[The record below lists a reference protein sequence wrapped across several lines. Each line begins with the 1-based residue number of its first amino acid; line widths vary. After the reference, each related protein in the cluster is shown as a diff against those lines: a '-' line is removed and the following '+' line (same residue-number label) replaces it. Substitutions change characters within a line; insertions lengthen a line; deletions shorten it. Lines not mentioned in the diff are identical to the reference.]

1 MKNFEH
7 KFADCKKD
15 KNGYTKIRIRLYG
28 NLEYVCVM
36 AKPMPL
42 TKSEIDSYSL
52 EEVLRLN
59 LTKFALK
66 NVPGT
71 EKLYGKIDSKSIM
84 YYNGAECAWKFYDDP
99 ISIGDFELSEAKC
112 EKLADEEPWFEPH
125 NDGAGNYGDWS
136 VHAVYDLADLKKPGK
151 IKNPG
156 KIKKSG
162 NSKKISNYDKL
173 IALALDLDEV
183 ASNLAVD
190 IIRARRNHKA
200 LLFKSKN
207 VKKLRETFDRI
218 VCDTDIDEAI

>member
-7 KFADCKKD
+7 KFADAKKD
-15 KNGYTKIRIRLYG
+15 KNGYTKIRIRLYD
-28 NLEYVCVM
+28 NAEYICVL

-42 TKSEIDSYSL
+42 TKSEIDRYSL

-59 LTKFALK
+59 LTKFELK
-66 NVPGT
+66 NIPGT
-71 EKLYGKIDSKSIM
+71 EVLYGKIEGDWFM
-84 YYNGAECAWKFYDDP
+84 YFNGAECAWKFYEEVLTIDDDDLTDKQ
-99 ISIGDFELSEAKC
+99 IQQ
-112 EKLADEEPWFEPH
+112 LADEKPWFEPH

-136 VHAVYDLADLKKPGK
+136 VHAVYDLADLE
-151 IKNPG
+151 NPG

-200 LLFKSKN
+200 ILFKSKN
-207 VKKLRETFDRI
+207 VKKLRELFDQI
-218 VCDTDIDEAI
+218 VCDTNTDEVI

>member
-1 MKNFEH
+1 MDYEN

-15 KNGYTKIRIRLYG
+15 NDGFTKIRIRLYD
-28 NLEYVCVM
+28 NAEYICVL
-36 AKPMPL
+36 AKPVPL

-71 EKLYGKIDSKSIM
+71 EKLYSKIDGDWFM
-84 YYNGAECAWKFYDDP
+84 YFNGAECAWKFYEEVLAIDDEDLTDKQ
-99 ISIGDFELSEAKC
+99 IQQ
-112 EKLADEEPWFEPH
+112 LADEKPWFEPH

-136 VHAVYDLADLKKPGK
+136 VHAVYDLADLK
-151 IKNPG
+151 NPG
-156 KIKKSG
+156 KIKKSS

-207 VKKLRETFDRI
+207 VKKLRELFDQI
-218 VCDTDIDEAI
+218 VCDTDTDEVI

>member
-7 KFADCKKD
+7 KFADAKKD
-15 KNGYTKIRIRLYG
+15 KNGYTKIRIRLYD
-28 NLEYVCVM
+28 NAEYICVL

-42 TKSEIDSYSL
+42 TKSEIDIYSL

-59 LTKFALK
+59 LTKFELK
-66 NVPGT
+66 NIPGT
-71 EKLYGKIDSKSIM
+71 EKLYGKIEGDWLM
-84 YYNGAECAWKFYDDP
+84 YFNGAECAWKFYEEVLSIDDDDLTDEQ
-99 ISIGDFELSEAKC
+99 IQQ
-112 EKLADEEPWFEPH
+112 LADEKPWFEPH

-136 VHAVYDLADLKKPGK
+136 VHAVYDLADLK
-151 IKNPG
+151 NPG

-173 IALALDLDEV
+173 IALASDLDEV

>member
-7 KFADCKKD
+7 KFADAKKD
-15 KNGYTKIRIRLYG
+15 KNGYTKIRIRLYD
-28 NLEYVCVM
+28 NAEYICVL

-59 LTKFALK
+59 LTKFELK
-66 NVPGT
+66 NIPGT
-71 EKLYGKIDSKSIM
+71 EKLYGKIEGDWFM
-84 YYNGAECAWKFYDDP
+84 YFNGAECAWKFYEDVLTIDDDDLTDKQ
-99 ISIGDFELSEAKC
+99 IQQ
-112 EKLADEEPWFEPH
+112 LADEEPWFEPH
-125 NDGAGNYGDWS
+125 NDGAGNYGDEDD
-136 VHAVYDLADLKKPGK
+136 HAVYDLADL
-151 IKNPG
+151 KNPG

-173 IALALDLDEV
+173 LALALDLDEV

-207 VKKLRETFDRI
+207 VKKLREIFDQI

>member
-7 KFADCKKD
+7 KFADAKKD

-28 NLEYVCVM
+28 ILEYVCVM

-59 LTKFALK
+59 LTKFELK
-66 NVPGT
+66 NIPGT
-71 EKLYGKIDSKSIM
+71 EKLYGKIEGDWFM
-84 YYNGAECAWKFYDDP
+84 YFNGAECAWKFYEDVLTIDDDDLTDKQ
-99 ISIGDFELSEAKC
+99 IQQ
-112 EKLADEEPWFEPH
+112 LADEEPWFEPH

-136 VHAVYDLADLKKPGK
+136 VHAVYDLADLK
-151 IKNPG
+151 NPG
-156 KIKKSG
+156 KIKKSS

-173 IALALDLDEV
+173 LALALDLGEV

-190 IIRARRNHKA
+190 IIRARWNHKA

-207 VKKLRETFDRI
+207 IKKLRELFDQI
-218 VCDTDIDEAI
+218 VCDTDTDEVI

>member
-7 KFADCKKD
+7 KFADAKKD
-15 KNGYTKIRIRLYG
+15 KNGYTKIRIRLYD
-28 NLEYVCVM
+28 NAEYVCVM

-99 ISIGDFELSEAKC
+99 ISIDDFELSEAKC

-125 NDGAGNYGDWS
+125 NDGAGNYGDEDD
-136 VHAVYDLADLKKPGK
+136 HAVYDLADLK
-151 IKNPG
+151 NPG
-156 KIKKSG
+156 KIKKTG

-207 VKKLRETFDRI
+207 VKKLRELFDQI
-218 VCDTDIDEAI
+218 VCDTDTNEAI

>member
-7 KFADCKKD
+7 KFADAKKD
-15 KNGYTKIRIRLYG
+15 KNGYTKIRIRLYD
-28 NLEYVCVM
+28 NAEYICVL

-42 TKSEIDSYSL
+42 TKSEIDIYSL

-59 LTKFALK
+59 LTKFELK
-66 NVPGT
+66 NIPGT
-71 EKLYGKIDSKSIM
+71 EKLYGKIEGDWFM
-84 YYNGAECAWKFYDDP
+84 YFNGAECAWKFYEEVLDIDDDDLTDKQ
-99 ISIGDFELSEAKC
+99 IQQ
-112 EKLADEEPWFEPH
+112 LADEEPWFEPH

-136 VHAVYDLADLKKPGK
+136 VHAVYDLADLK
-151 IKNPG
+151 NPG

-173 IALALDLDEV
+173 IALALDLKEV

-207 VKKLRETFDRI
+207 VKKLREISDQI
-218 VCDTDIDEAI
+218 VCDTDTDEEI

>member
-7 KFADCKKD
+7 KFADAKKD
-15 KNGYTKIRIRLYG
+15 KNGYTKIRIRLYD
-28 NLEYVCVM
+28 NAEYICVL

-59 LTKFALK
+59 LTKFELK

-71 EKLYGKIDSKSIM
+71 EVLYGKIEGDWFM
-84 YYNGAECAWKFYDDP
+84 YFNGAECAWKFYEDVLTIDDDDLTDKQ
-99 ISIGDFELSEAKC
+99 IQQ
-112 EKLADEEPWFEPH
+112 LADEEPWFEPH

-151 IKNPG
+151 IK
-156 KIKKSG
+156 KSG

-173 IALALDLDEV
+173 LALALDLGEV

-190 IIRARRNHKA
+190 IIRARWNHKA
-200 LLFKSKN
+200 LLFKSEN
-207 VKKLRETFDRI
+207 VKKLREIFDQI
-218 VCDTDIDEAI
+218 VCDTDTDEVI

>member
-7 KFADCKKD
+7 KFADAKKD
-15 KNGYTKIRIRLYG
+15 KNGYTKIRIRLYD
-28 NLEYVCVM
+28 NAEYICVL

-42 TKSEIDSYSL
+42 TKSEIDIYSL

-59 LTKFALK
+59 LTKFELK
-66 NVPGT
+66 NIPGT
-71 EKLYGKIDSKSIM
+71 EKLYGKIEGDWFM
-84 YYNGAECAWKFYDDP
+84 YFNGAECAWKFYEEVLAIDDDDLTDKQ
-99 ISIGDFELSEAKC
+99 IQL
-112 EKLADEEPWFEPH
+112 LADEEPWFEPH

-136 VHAVYDLADLKKPGK
+136 VHAVYDLADLK
-151 IKNPG
+151 NPG

-173 IALALDLDEV
+173 IALTSDLEEV
-183 ASNLAVD
+183 ACNLAVD

-207 VKKLRETFDRI
+207 VKKLREIFDQI
-218 VCDTDIDEAI
+218 VCDTDIDEEI

>member
-7 KFADCKKD
+7 KFADAKKD
-15 KNGYTKIRIRLYG
+15 KNGYTKIRIRLYD
-28 NLEYVCVM
+28 NAEYICVL

-42 TKSEIDSYSL
+42 TKSEIDRYSL

-59 LTKFALK
+59 LTKFELK
-66 NVPGT
+66 NIPGT
-71 EKLYGKIDSKSIM
+71 EVLYGKIEGDWFM
-84 YYNGAECAWKFYDDP
+84 YFNGAECAWKFYEEVLTIDDDDLTDKQ
-99 ISIGDFELSEAKC
+99 IQQ
-112 EKLADEEPWFEPH
+112 LADEKPWFEPH

-136 VHAVYDLADLKKPGK
+136 VHAVYDLADLE
-151 IKNPG
+151 NPG

-207 VKKLRETFDRI
+207 VKKLRELFDQI
-218 VCDTDIDEAI
+218 VCDTNTDEVI

>member
-7 KFADCKKD
+7 KFADAKKD

-84 YYNGAECAWKFYDDP
+84 YYNGAECAWKFYDDDP
-99 ISIGDFELSEAKC
+99 ISIDDFELSEAKC

-125 NDGAGNYGDWS
+125 NDGAGNYGDEDD
-136 VHAVYDLADLKKPGK
+136 HAVYDLADLK
-151 IKNPG
+151 NPG
-156 KIKKSG
+156 KIKKTG

-200 LLFKSKN
+200 ILFKSKN
-207 VKKLRETFDRI
+207 VKKLRELFDQI
-218 VCDTDIDEAI
+218 VCDTDADEVI

>member
-7 KFADCKKD
+7 KFADAKKD
-15 KNGYTKIRIRLYG
+15 KNGYTKIRIRLYD
-28 NLEYVCVM
+28 NAEYICVL

-42 TKSEIDSYSL
+42 TKSEIDIYSL

-59 LTKFALK
+59 LTKFELK
-66 NVPGT
+66 NIPGT
-71 EKLYGKIDSKSIM
+71 EKLYGKIEGDWLM
-84 YYNGAECAWKFYDDP
+84 YFNGAECAWKFYEEVLAIDDDDLTDKQ
-99 ISIGDFELSEAKC
+99 IQL
-112 EKLADEEPWFEPH
+112 LADEEPWFEPH

-136 VHAVYDLADLKKPGK
+136 VHAVYDLADLK
-151 IKNPG
+151 NPG

-173 IALALDLDEV
+173 IALTSDLEEV
-183 ASNLAVD
+183 ACNLAVD

-207 VKKLRETFDRI
+207 VKKLREIFDQI
-218 VCDTDIDEAI
+218 VCDTDIDEEI

>member
-15 KNGYTKIRIRLYG
+15 KNSYTKIRIRLYD
-28 NLEYVCVM
+28 NAEYICVM

-71 EKLYGKIDSKSIM
+71 EVLYGKIEGDWFM
-84 YYNGAECAWKFYDDP
+84 YFNGAECAWKFYEDVLTIDDDDLTDKQ
-99 ISIGDFELSEAKC
+99 IQQ
-112 EKLADEEPWFEPH
+112 LADEEPWFEPH

-136 VHAVYDLADLKKPGK
+136 VHAVYDLADLK
-151 IKNPG
+151 NPG
-156 KIKKSG
+156 KIKKSS

-173 IALALDLDEV
+173 LALALDLGEV

-190 IIRARRNHKA
+190 IIRARWNHKA
-200 LLFKSKN
+200 LHFKSEN
-207 VKKLRETFDRI
+207 VKKLREIFDQI
-218 VCDTDIDEAI
+218 VCDTDTDEVI